1 MEVLDLNL
9 VKSYLVFAQE
19 AIKDEVDFILYIASK
34 YGKIVGTFLLKYIV
48 SQQDNKE
55 MSLKDYITV
64 DLWFH
69 DLESFDNFMKYYS
82 KIYPGDKTFLINC
95 SGWKYDE
102 LNKNKY
108 NIITV
113 QKYGLVIAKL
123 NILINDNFPYNDFDV
138 NQLAGTIDSKRIFSL
153 TCYGAETL
161 EAVLNKIKSRV
172 ATLPKE
178 YALLMEDKNNNDIIH
193 KNINENYLANG
204 WQIIIHH
211 N

>member
-69 DLESFDNFMKYYS
+69 DLESFDNFMK
-82 KIYPGDKTFLINC
+82 
-95 SGWKYDE
+95 
-102 LNKNKY
+102 
-108 NIITV
+108 
-113 QKYGLVIAKL
+113 
-123 NILINDNFPYNDFDV
+123 
-138 NQLAGTIDSKRIFSL
+138 
-153 TCYGAETL
+153 
-161 EAVLNKIKSRV
+161 
-172 ATLPKE
+172 
-178 YALLMEDKNNNDIIH
+178 
-193 KNINENYLANG
+193 
-204 WQIIIHH
+204 
-211 N
+211 